1 VRVGCLRTLN
11 DFKLLQ
17 MGWIFDVNFPR
28 TFQLVRERAYLKI
41 IRDTLLPSKR
51 VMEVFSKVQSYLEK
65 RCRSV
70 LSEVI
75 YRSSSL

>member
-1 VRVGCLRTLN
+1 MSGRLVRVNCLRTLN

-41 IRDTLLPSKR
+41 IMDTLPTSAK
-51 VMEVFSKVQSYLEK
+51 VSEIFSKVQSYLEK
-65 RCRSV
+65 HCRS
-70 LSEVI
+70 I
-75 YRSSSL
+75 